1 MLNKQKLEFVESKR
15 YPEAEVI
22 KNQIADLQA
31 KLNKR
36 KKKNLTSQ
44 HQNEIKLL
52 EDKYNQEVEAINNE
66 WNEKFSKFEEDTKVT
81 EDNMNQRHN
90 KELSELENLIN
101 SANKNNSSVVRRIAN
116 QLMSKQQ
123 HLYIYK
129 DTNEKN
135 KKKIEKLQKKQ
146 FLEKSTFKKKIEV
159 EIEMLQ
165 KQKDNDL
172 AK

>member
-1 MLNKQKLEFVESKR
+1 MTENFEENQKEILNSEANLVTQTNDEEIENQVELLNKQKLEFVESKR

-101 SANKNNSSVVRRIAN
+101 SANKNIKFSSQFLQYCISEESLV
-116 QLMSKQQ
+116 KQQ
-123 HLYIYK
+123 K
-129 DTNEKN
+129 
-135 KKKIEKLQKKQ
+135 
-146 FLEKSTFKKKIEV
+146 
-159 EIEMLQ
+159 
-165 KQKDNDL
+165 
-172 AK
+172 

>member
-1 MLNKQKLEFVESKR
+1 MTENFEENQKEILNSEANLVTQTNYEEIENQVELLNKQKLEFVESKR

-66 WNEKFSKFEEDTKVT
+66 WNEKFSKFEEETKVT

-101 SANKNNSSVVRRIAN
+101 SANKNIKFSSQFLQYCISEESLV
-116 QLMSKQQ
+116 KQQ
-123 HLYIYK
+123 K
-129 DTNEKN
+129 
-135 KKKIEKLQKKQ
+135 
-146 FLEKSTFKKKIEV
+146 
-159 EIEMLQ
+159 
-165 KQKDNDL
+165 
-172 AK
+172 

>member
-1 MLNKQKLEFVESKR
+1 MTENFEENQKEILNSEANLVTQTNYEEIENQVELLNKQKLEFVESKR

-101 SANKNNSSVVRRIAN
+101 SANKNIKFSSQFLQYCISEESLV
-116 QLMSKQQ
+116 KQQ
-123 HLYIYK
+123 K
-129 DTNEKN
+129 
-135 KKKIEKLQKKQ
+135 
-146 FLEKSTFKKKIEV
+146 
-159 EIEMLQ
+159 
-165 KQKDNDL
+165 
-172 AK
+172 

>member
-1 MLNKQKLEFVESKR
+1 MTENFEENQKEILNSEANLVTQTNYEEIENQVELLNKQKLEFVESKR

-44 HQNEIKLL
+44 HLNEIKLL

-101 SANKNNSSVVRRIAN
+101 SANKNIKFSSQFLQYCISEESLV
-116 QLMSKQQ
+116 KQQ
-123 HLYIYK
+123 K
-129 DTNEKN
+129 
-135 KKKIEKLQKKQ
+135 
-146 FLEKSTFKKKIEV
+146 
-159 EIEMLQ
+159 
-165 KQKDNDL
+165 
-172 AK
+172 